1 MKLAPGNT
9 NLVQQAGVAFA
20 RAGFYEDAIRQM
32 DTWIAAHPKDEDL
45 PAALGA
51 RCYARAAWGKELDI
65 ALADCDVAMRKD
77 KTSLTMQTRG
87 LVLLRMDKL
96 DEAIAQYTAAIKAQ
110 PRAARALYGRGL
122 AELKKGQKAEGD
134 ADLAAAL
141 AIAPGLTAE
150 YRRLGLAPDRAPAK
164 S

>member
-1 MKLAPGNT
+1 
-9 NLVQQAGVAFA
+9 
-20 RAGFYEDAIRQM
+20 
-32 DTWIAAHPKDEDL
+32 
-45 PAALGA
+45 
-51 RCYARAAWGKELDI
+51 
-65 ALADCDVAMRKD
+65 MRKD